1 MITDSLKGQPS
12 RNKLIAFEDGTYIE
26 LFNWVERPDEPHEW
40 ADKKPG
46 IIDFALT
53 SMPPST
59 SQSLHEGITARL
71 QPHAG
76 GTAVDLMYE
85 PPEAG
90 GRVRIDGV
98 EVKWTL
104 TKPMRNF
111 ASSTPPRP
119 LQNAHG
125 YHQIFPFFTHDI
137 TDRNVRVLFDDNG
150 KTTHPC
156 GATGF
161 SSVEV
166 LFPEPVYARYL
177 ALYEKV
183 LDVPAKA
190 VSGVSDKPSHEL
202 VVKPPVQGSNQSRIL
217 TRAKPHAGGYVWLQN
232 SGAGIRGLRLAVKG
246 RHGHGVRALGS
257 EGIASTLFLEW

>member
-12 RNKLIAFEDGTYIE
+12 RNKLIPFEDGTYIE

-59 SQSLHEGITARL
+59 PQSLHEGITTRL
-71 QPHAG
+71 QLHAG

-85 PPEAG
+85 SPESG
-90 GRVRIDGV
+90 GRVRKDGV

-111 ASSTPPRP
+111 ASSTPPHP

-125 YHQIFPFFTHDI
+125 YHKLFPFFTHDV
-137 TDRNVRVLFDDNG
+137 TDRNLRVPFDDKG

-156 GATGF
+156 GAIGF
-161 SSVEV
+161 SSVEG

-177 ALYEKV
+177 SLYRRSSTYQ
-183 LDVPAKA
+183 P
-190 VSGVSDKPSHEL
+190 KPSVECRTSPAMRLWSSSRFKEL
-202 VVKPPVQGSNQSRIL
+202 ISQEFSPVPSRMQEVTFGYRIVVLVSE
-217 TRAKPHAGGYVWLQN
+217 AC
-232 SGAGIRGLRLAVKG
+232 
-246 RHGHGVRALGS
+246 AL
-257 EGIASTLFLEW
+257 L